1 MKQALQNTIE
11 FVKDYEPKPL
21 YESISPATRNMLVL
35 DDQMDSENM
44 KGNTLCKF
52 FTQGSHHRNLTVLY
66 IVQNLFN
73 QDKSMR
79 TVSLNSHYL
88 VLFKNPRDM
97 TQIRSLAQQMYPKQA
112 WFLVDAFD
120 DATAKPF
127 TYILLD
133 LRSDTP
139 DEIRVRARMFDKDP
153 TVYQRGGV

>member
-1 MKQALQNTIE
+1 MQ
-11 FVKDYEPKPL
+11 VL
-21 YESISPATRNMLVL
+21 YA
-35 DDQMDSENM
+35 
-44 KGNTLCKF
+44 
-52 FTQGSHHRNLTVLY
+52 GSHHRNLTVLY

-97 TQIRSLAQQMYPKQA
+97 TQIRTLEQQMYPKQA

-120 DATAKPF
+120 DATSKPF
-127 TYILLD
+127 SYILLD

-139 DEIRVRARMFDKDP
+139 DAIRVRARMFDTDP
-153 TVYQRGGV
+153 TLYQRV